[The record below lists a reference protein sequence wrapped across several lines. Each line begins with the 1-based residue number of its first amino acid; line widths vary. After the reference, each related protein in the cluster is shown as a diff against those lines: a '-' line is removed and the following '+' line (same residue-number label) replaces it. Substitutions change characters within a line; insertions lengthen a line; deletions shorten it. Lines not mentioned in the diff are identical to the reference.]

1 MLLLLDPLGSTARST
16 HGLDSFYLVCSL
28 SPDIIQHGNAVST
41 VIPLT
46 TMVHIILHH
55 QMMIDRH
62 DDPASYVDIS
72 TLSDDAISTY
82 VTISSY
88 AVISFYVVRAS
99 YDDF

>member
-1 MLLLLDPLGSTARST
+1 
-16 HGLDSFYLVCSL
+16 
-28 SPDIIQHGNAVST
+28 
-41 VIPLT
+41 
-46 TMVHIILHH
+46 
-55 QMMIDRH
+55 MMIDRH

-99 YDDF
+99 YDDFLLC